1 MTTRLMHR
9 MLLLPGLVA
18 LVVTFC
24 LPVAW
29 LLHMSFMPEPD
40 SPPGHAAISFHAYAQ
55 VLEDGFYWWVVW
67 QTVRIGLVVTCL
79 TVPLSFPIALFLS
92 RSTSPWRG
100 TLAALAVA
108 PLLTSTVIRTYGWM
122 VILGRHG
129 LINRTLLGLGVL
141 SMPVRLDNGTFATI
155 VALVEILMPYAIISI
170 LGGMGRLTVELEQ
183 AAALLG
189 APLWKVFMR
198 ITVPLALPG
207 LLTASLLVFVL
218 SISSLVT
225 PQLMGGGR
233 VFVLST
239 EIFSQTTQALNWP
252 LAGALSTL
260 LLALFGS
267 VIVLYQRAARRLE
280 DPA

>member
-1 MTTRLMHR
+1 
-9 MLLLPGLVA
+9 
-18 LVVTFC
+18 
-24 LPVAW
+24 
-29 LLHMSFMPEPD
+29 
-40 SPPGHAAISFHAYAQ
+40 
-55 VLEDGFYWWVVW
+55 
-67 QTVRIGLVVTCL
+67 
-79 TVPLSFPIALFLS
+79 
-92 RSTSPWRG
+92 
-100 TLAALAVA
+100 
-108 PLLTSTVIRTYGWM
+108 
-122 VILGRHG
+122 
-129 LINRTLLGLGVL
+129 
-141 SMPVRLDNGTFATI
+141 
-155 VALVEILMPYAIISI
+155 MPYAIISI